1 MAMDSF
7 MDEDTALKTV
17 ETAIDKV
24 YRLERINE
32 MNTDTKSN
40 L

>member
-1 MAMDSF
+1 MDSF
-7 MDEDTALKTV
+7 MDADSALKIV

-32 MNTDTKSN
+32 MSADTKSN

>member
-17 ETAIDKV
+17 KTTIGKV

-32 MNTDTKSN
+32 MSADTKSN